1 MRLLILLFI
10 FLSYSGLAFGVKYQG
25 RFSTGAFLSN
35 ETLNTKDGDI
45 YTGQGNDF
53 LIFTGRLYFSAQ
65 EMGESNLDTTVDLR
79 DKYNSFEVLDKRSKT
94 LAAKHTFQ
102 VRQMFIGNT
111 SSKSDYQF
119 QLGRFQ
125 ILQGAYSYVDGLNLQ
140 KKFDKDVLG
149 IYGGYNPVLLGKNYL
164 DYNDKAMTYGAFY
177 TYTSHTRTW
186 NKHFQN
192 STAFAQNTYEGQTDR
207 SYLFNSTLYQWQAGA
222 YFWSQFYLDF
232 IPRTYVQN
240 GLIFFQQ
247 PITEK
252 LTGKLGLRAYDIVQ
266 YRRVQN
272 IREKLQPSPYQ
283 EIETEFRYKIRPNII
298 WDTDLSTG
306 ERQLDDYNYHRVR
319 NTLSFPRLF
328 SKEMDGGLFHFW
340 RQSFTNVGHF
350 VGGSIG
356 YYARTMEYDFFATYG
371 EEKQTD
377 NSFLHPIIIEGNM
390 AWHFSRTLFS
400 ALSLQAA
407 RDEKS
412 DIMSLFFKLTYRFGN
427 TSIAPIRDGAA
438 PRGRL

>member
-1 MRLLILLFI
+1 MRAFLFLFI
-10 FLSYSGLAFGVKYQG
+10 LFGYSRFALATKYQG

-35 ETLNTKDGDI
+35 ETLNTKDGDV
-45 YTGQGNDF
+45 YTGKDNDF
-53 LIFTGRLYFSAQ
+53 LIYTGRLFFSAQ
-65 EMGESNLDTTVDLR
+65 EVGDNNLNTTIDLR
-79 DKYNSFEVLDKRSKT
+79 DKYNSYEVLDKRSKS

-111 SSKSDYQF
+111 TSKSDYLF

-125 ILQGAYSYVDGLNLQ
+125 ILQGSYSYVDGASFQ
-140 KKFDKDVLG
+140 KRFDKDVIGL
-149 IYGGYNPVLLGKNYL
+149 YGGYNPVLLGKNYL

-177 TYTSHTRTW
+177 TFTSNTRTW
-186 NKHFQN
+186 NQHFQT
-192 STAFAQNTYEGQTDR
+192 STAFAQNTFDGQTDR
-207 SYLFNSTLYQWQAGA
+207 SYLFNSTLYQWQTGA
-222 YFWSQFYLDF
+222 YLWSQFYLDF

-240 GLIFFQQ
+240 GLLHIQQ
-247 PITEK
+247 PLTSK
-252 LTGKLGLRAYDIVQ
+252 TTGKVNLRAFDIVQ

-283 EIETEFRYKIRPNII
+283 EIETEFRYKIKPDLI
-298 WDTDLSTG
+298 WDTDLATG
-306 ERQLDDYNYHRVR
+306 RRQFDHYNYHRIR

-328 SKEMDGGLFHFW
+328 RKEMDGGFFHFW

-356 YYARTMEYDFFATYG
+356 YYAREMEYDFFATYG

-377 NSFLHPIIIEGNM
+377 NSFLHPIIVEGNM
-390 AWHFSRTLFS
+390 AWHFSKTLFS
-400 ALSLQAA
+400 AISLQAA

-412 DIMSLFFKLTYRFGN
+412 DIMSLFFKITYRFGN